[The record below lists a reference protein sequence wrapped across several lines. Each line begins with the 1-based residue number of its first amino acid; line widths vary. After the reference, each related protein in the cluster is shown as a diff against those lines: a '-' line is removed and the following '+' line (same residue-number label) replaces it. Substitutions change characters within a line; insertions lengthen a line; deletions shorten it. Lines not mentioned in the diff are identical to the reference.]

1 MMNEKP
7 TYIVIGRGFGKKFRM
22 MAEFIERIRRGM
34 KIKIINADSKKIV
47 VLETIEDVYE
57 WMEGNKS
64 EE

>member
-7 TYIVIGRGFGKKFRM
+7 TYIVIGGRGFGKKFRM
-22 MAEFIERIRRGM
+22 MAEFLERIRRGM
-34 KIKIINADSKKIV
+34 KIKIINAYKKIII
-47 VLETIEDVYE
+47 LETVEDVYE

>member
-1 MMNEKP
+1 
-7 TYIVIGRGFGKKFRM
+7 

-34 KIKIINADSKKIV
+34 KIKIINADKKIM

>member
-7 TYIVIGRGFGKKFRM
+7 TYIVMGRGFGKKFRM

-34 KIKIINADSKKIV
+34 KIKIINADKKII
-47 VLETIEDVYE
+47 VLETVEDVYE

>member
-7 TYIVIGRGFGKKFRM
+7 TYIVMSRGFGKKFRM
-22 MAEFIERIRRGM
+22 MAEFIERIRHGM
-34 KIKIINADSKKIV
+34 KIKIINADKKV
-47 VLETIEDVYE
+47 MVLETIEDVYE

>member
-1 MMNEKP
+1 MNEKT
-7 TYIVIGRGFGKKFRM
+7 TYIVMGRGFGKKFRM
-22 MAEFIERIRRGM
+22 MEEFLERIRWGM
-34 KIKIINADSKKIV
+34 KIKIINADNKKTM